1 MDDGALMMTKE
12 DILAVLRE
20 ELPNLRKEHKVR
32 DLALFGSYVKGEQS
46 VESDIDMLVE
56 FSEPVS
62 LFDLIGLELH
72 LTDLLGVKVDLGTFD
87 SIKPMLKDEIMN
99 SAVYV

>member
-1 MDDGALMMTKE
+1 MTKE
-12 DILAVLRE
+12 EILTLLKE
-20 ELPNLRKEHKVR
+20 ELPNIQREHKVKS
-32 DLALFGSYVKGEQS
+32 LALFGSYAKGEQG
-46 VESDIDMLVE
+46 EDSDIDMLVE

-72 LTDLLGVKVDLGTFD
+72 LTDMIGVKVDLGTFD
-87 SIKPMLKDEIMN
+87 SIKPMLREEILN

>member
-1 MDDGALMMTKE
+1 MMTME

-20 ELPNLRKEHKVR
+20 ELPDLRQEHKVR
-32 DLALFGSYVKGEQS
+32 RLALFGSYVKGEQS
-46 VESDIDMLVE
+46 EESDIDMLVE
-56 FSEPVS
+56 FSEPVG

-87 SIKPMLKDEIMN
+87 SIRPMLKDEIID
-99 SAVYV
+99 SAVDV